1 MKEKEIETNY
11 PNPTSVSSS
20 RYSHEEI
27 DELKGMIRDVSSQVQ
42 GLRERIDKYIEVTGV
57 RLPKH
62 DDPEGG

>member
-1 MKEKEIETNY
+1 MKKRKLKQIIQT
-11 PNPTSVSSS
+11 PL
-20 RYSHEEI
+20 RFHHQDIHEEI